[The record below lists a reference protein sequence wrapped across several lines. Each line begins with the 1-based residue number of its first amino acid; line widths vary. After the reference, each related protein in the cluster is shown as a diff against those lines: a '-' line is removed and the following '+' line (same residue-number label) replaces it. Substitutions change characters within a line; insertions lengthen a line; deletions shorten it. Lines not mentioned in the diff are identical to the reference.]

1 MLQSWKVD
9 AQLEIMNGR
18 YQRRNLLVDE
28 TEILALPLQKEILD
42 IVQDEFALEMNDLD
56 EEVRRC
62 CEGCEIDEPSQMH
75 QRFV

>member
-1 MLQSWKVD
+1 M
-9 AQLEIMNGR
+9 
-18 YQRRNLLVDE
+18 DE